1 MKEKPSS
8 RAILRP
14 GDSDWELWKTAAKG
28 GALEK
33 LQNPG
38 QRPPRLVVASPTHSM
53 LALPLWVSPNG
64 NPTEIAE
71 LEFASRHLYR
81 RGQTV
86 GVVEIERNAD
96 RALILCVLGSDDPA
110 LEEPLRHAETF
121 EIPARLANPGEND
134 VMLWKEN
141 GTVCFAFYRNRQC
154 VYFSSSEE
162 PRISAPFCQALARC
176 AQRLQAEEILTRLP
190 SRILF
195 VGAFDEEESQI
206 LMARTGWQIEKTA
219 ELPPALPA
227 KLSDIAP
234 PLAVDRRVRLRKTKR
249 FGQITG
255 ILLAVYA
262 VVLAVVL
269 GILFS
274 DRARVQSAERQAEAL
289 RLPANEARA
298 TVERWRTIQAAVDPK
313 LFALDLLAGVAATL
327 PGETIRLTRVNI
339 EDGRLIV
346 AGEASEVAQTYE
358 MLEKLRVSPALVDF
372 EWTARPPDIA
382 SQNIVRFEFEGRR
395 PDATTDTN

>member
-1 MKEKPSS
+1 MKEKTSS

-14 GDSDWELWKTAAKG
+14 GNSEWELWKTSAKG
-28 GALEK
+28 GVLEK
-33 LQNPG
+33 LPNAG
-38 QRPPRLVVASPTHSM
+38 QRPPRLVVASPTQSM

-81 RGQTV
+81 KGQTV
-86 GVVEIERNAD
+86 GVVEIERNTD

-121 EIPARLANPGEND
+121 EIPARLASPGEND

-141 GTVCFAFYRNRQC
+141 GTVCFAFYRNKQC

-162 PRISAPFCQALARC
+162 PRITGAFSQALARC

-195 VGAFDEEESQI
+195 VGDFDEEEALA
-206 LMARTGWQIEKTA
+206 LMAKTGWQIEKTG

-227 KLSDIAP
+227 TLSDIAP
-234 PLAVDRRVRLRKTKR
+234 PLAVDRRVRLRKAKR
-249 FGQITG
+249 FGQIVG

-262 VVLAVVL
+262 VVLVVVL
-269 GILFS
+269 GLLFS
-274 DRARVQSAERQAEAL
+274 DRSRVQSAERQAAAL
-289 RLPANEARA
+289 SQPAEEARTA
-298 TVERWRTIQAAVDPK
+298 VERWRTIQAAVDPK

-327 PGETIRLTRVNI
+327 PGETVRLTRLNI
-339 EDGRLIV
+339 EDGRLLV
-346 AGEASEVAQTYE
+346 AGEAAEVAQTYE
-358 MLEKLRVSPALVDF
+358 MLEKLKASPALVEFD
-372 EWTARPPDIA
+372 WTARPPDIA
-382 SQNIVRFEFEGRR
+382 SQNTVRFEFEGRR
-395 PDATTDTN
+395 PDATADTD

>member
-1 MKEKPSS
+1 MKDKASS

-14 GDSDWELWKTAAKG
+14 GDSDWELWKTSAKG
-28 GALEK
+28 GVLEK
-33 LQNPG
+33 NPQSN

-71 LEFASRHLYR
+71 LEFASRHLHR

-86 GVVEIERNAD
+86 GVVEIERNTD

-134 VMLWKEN
+134 VLLWKEN
-141 GTVCFAFYRNRQC
+141 GTVCFAFYRNREC

-176 AQRLQAEEILTRLP
+176 AQRLQAEDILQCLP
-190 SRILF
+190 SKVLV
-195 VGAFDEEESQI
+195 VGAFGEDESQT
-206 LMARTGWQIEKTA
+206 LVAKTGWHVEKA
-219 ELPPALPA
+219 GELPPALPA

-234 PLAVDRRVRLRKTKR
+234 PLAVERRVRLRKAKR

-255 ILLAVYA
+255 LLVAIYAVILL
-262 VVLAVVL
+262 VVL

-274 DRARVQSAERQAEAL
+274 DRAGVQSAERQAEAL
-289 RLPANEARA
+289 HRPSEEARA

-327 PGETIRLTRVNI
+327 PGETVRLTRVNI
-339 EDGRLIV
+339 EDGRLVV
-346 AGEASEVAQTYE
+346 AGEASDVAQTYD
-358 MLEKLRVSPALVDF
+358 MLEKLRASPALADF

-382 SQNIVRFEFEGRR
+382 SQNTVRFEFEGRR
-395 PDATTDTN
+395 LDAATDTN